1 MDFFSLAIKSSN
13 QVLQTLAHNWQYLL
27 LSVVIAVLLKLYVNA
42 NKISAFLTRY
52 RSAGVAAA
60 TAVAVGTPLC
70 SCGTTAVVLGMM
82 AGALPWAPIIAFMV
96 SSPLTSPEGLVYTA
110 GLFGWTFSI
119 AFFVASII
127 LGLAAGGIAGLIES
141 RGWLANQTR
150 LNTSLVSNK
159 APTLIS
165 SSAVSVASGF
175 VPMASVVTPQ
185 LAVNPVSSCTWASP
199 TVEVVSPSRESKI
212 REFAFTFFKDGKRLL
227 IMFLGFAFIG
237 YFLNGLIPSSWISA
251 LFGGEN
257 IYNVPLAATLSLPFY
272 INSEASLPLIRA
284 MLDNGMSQGAAMA
297 FLIAGSGT
305 SIGAITGALTIARW
319 RVIALVVIILW
330 TGAIASGLAF
340 DLWLAA

>member
-1 MDFFSLAIKSSN
+1 
-13 QVLQTLAHNWQYLL
+13 
-27 LSVVIAVLLKLYVNA
+27 
-42 NKISAFLTRY
+42 
-52 RSAGVAAA
+52 
-60 TAVAVGTPLC
+60 
-70 SCGTTAVVLGMM
+70 MM